1 MISVL
6 RMIHT
11 AIHTM
16 KTYTSALGWDGVS
29 VGALPVAGA
38 GVVGVGEDVAG
49 AATLTAVAGTAM
61 GTTAMG
67 IMAMVTATT
76 AMGIMAMATV
86 ITGMAIRM
94 DRPAGILPG
103 HPNQADTQVGKPG
116 QVEDLWVASLAE
128 PDSGAGTVGL

>member
-1 MISVL
+1 M
-6 RMIHT
+6 
-11 AIHTM
+11 
-16 KTYTSALGWDGVS
+16 
-29 VGALPVAGA
+29 
-38 GVVGVGEDVAG
+38 AG

-76 AMGIMAMATV
+76 AMGIMAMAMAPMAMGIMAMATV

-103 HPNQADTQVGKPG
+103 HPTRADTQVGKPG
-116 QVEDLWVASLAE
+116 QAEDLWVASLAE
-128 PDSGAGTVGL
+128 PDSGADTVGL